1 MYAAHLGGVPG
12 VADVRSRRRT
22 PSTSDYRGIFA
33 FRPEHENEMVRLF
46 DARQPVDFEG
56 VVDDEPRRLTV
67 TLVSVDPVSGI
78 AFFEGY
84 GESADAQR
92 RTSPQAG

>member
-1 MYAAHLGGVPG
+1 MYAARLGGVPG

-22 PSTSDYRGIFA
+22 PSSLDCRGIFA
-33 FRPEHENEMVRLF
+33 FRPEHEDEMVQLF
-46 DARQPVDFEG
+46 EARQPVEFEG
-56 VVDDEPRRLTV
+56 VVDDEPRRLMV
-67 TLVSVDPVSGI
+67 TLITVDQVSGI

-84 GESADAQR
+84 GESAEAHR